1 MTENISTA
9 KFVIQ
14 NETGENSLNLLVDGM
29 HCPSCVAIIESALKK
44 QPSITTARLNLST
57 KRLKVVW
64 KGEQNQGD
72 EWVRLINSMGYRAVP
87 FDPETSENF
96 EQQEEKSLL
105 RTLAV
110 AGFAS
115 GNLMLFSI
123 PMWVSDGVEMGAI
136 TRNTFQWVQVLIAIP
151 AIIYSGLPFYKS
163 AWRALKE
170 FRTNMDV
177 PISVAVILSTI
188 MSLFEIINHGK
199 HAYLDSGVMLLFFL
213 LIGRYLEAR
222 ARGKARGAAH
232 DLLQMMTGFATVLRD
247 GGTSEIIPLS
257 EIKEGMKLLIAA
269 GEKIGADGEI
279 INGISEIDT
288 SLITGETMPQ
298 KVEIG
303 AKLFAGTMNISA
315 PITMLVTKAG
325 ERSLLAEIIR
335 LMENAEQSQAKY
347 VTIADKISGW
357 YTPLVHILAA
367 GTFLGWWLFMG
378 AAWQVSLLYSATV
391 LIITCPCALG
401 LAVPVV
407 QVLASGKLMR
417 SGILLKSGSALERL
431 AEITAVVFDKTGTLT
446 LGKPELLSSP
456 SPLEREGR
464 GEGYYSQTGQLSA
477 TPHPNPP
484 PQGGRESPN
493 IQLAASLAAHSK
505 HPLSQAIFRAYNG
518 ELLPLEVKEIA
529 GSGLEAVYDGKIV
542 RLGKQEFVM
551 PAQASIQSSNT
562 MELWLAIENTSPTR
576 FTFADKLRVDSTE
589 VVANLHKNHIKT
601 ILLSGDRAEVVAK
614 TAQEVGID
622 EAIPALSPLEK
633 VDYLQKLKSAGAKIL
648 MVGDGLNDAPS
659 LASAYI
665 SMSPASAMDITQN
678 AADIVFQGDKLQPVL
693 TAWNIAKFSQI
704 LVKQNFALALLYNI
718 IAIPMAIMGF
728 VTPLIAAIAMSSSS
742 LIVIANAM
750 RLNLRK

>member
-1 MTENISTA
+1 
-9 KFVIQ
+9 
-14 NETGENSLNLLVDGM
+14 
-29 HCPSCVAIIESALKK
+29 
-44 QPSITTARLNLST
+44 
-57 KRLKVVW
+57 
-64 KGEQNQGD
+64 
-72 EWVRLINSMGYRAVP
+72 
-87 FDPETSENF
+87 
-96 EQQEEKSLL
+96 
-105 RTLAV
+105 
-110 AGFAS
+110 
-115 GNLMLFSI
+115 
-123 PMWVSDGVEMGAI
+123 
-136 TRNTFQWVQVLIAIP
+136 
-151 AIIYSGLPFYKS
+151 
-163 AWRALKE
+163 
-170 FRTNMDV
+170 MDV

-222 ARGKARGAAH
+222 AKGKARGAAH
-232 DLLQMMTGFATVLRD
+232 DLLQMMTGFATVLHD
-247 GGTSEIIPLS
+247 DGTSEIIPLS

-279 INGISEIDT
+279 ISGVSEIDT

-298 KVEIG
+298 KVEMH

-325 ERSLLAEIIR
+325 QRSLLAEIIR

-347 VTIADKISGW
+347 VTLADKISGW

-378 AAWQVSLLYSATV
+378 AAWQVSLLYAATV

-407 QVLASGKLMR
+407 QILASGKLMR

-446 LGKPELLSSP
+446 VGKPEISC
-456 SPLEREGR
+456 
-464 GEGYYSQTGQLSA
+464 QLSA
-477 TPHPNPP
+477 VSG
-484 PQGGRESPN
+484 QDLK
-493 IQLAASLAAHSK
+493 LAASLAAHSK
-505 HPLSQAIFRAYNG
+505 HPLSQAICRAYDG
-518 ELLPLEVKEIA
+518 ELLPLEVNEIA
-529 GSGLEAVYDGKIV
+529 GSGLEAVYQGKMV
-542 RLGKQEFVM
+542 RLGKQEFVI
-551 PAQASIQSSNT
+551 PAKAGILSQEQDSHLRGNDNSL
-562 MELWLAIENTSPTR
+562 ELWLAIENAPPTR
-576 FTFADKLRVDSTE
+576 FTFADKLRVDAAEIVT
-589 VVANLHKNHIKT
+589 NLHKSGIKT

-614 TAQEVGID
+614 TAAEVGID

-633 VDYLQKLKSAGAKIL
+633 VDYLQKLKDKNEKIL

-678 AADIVFQGDKLQPVL
+678 AADIVFQGDKLKPVL
-693 TAWNIAKFSQI
+693 TAWNIAKFSQV
-704 LVKQNFALALLYNI
+704 LVKQNFALAILYNA
-718 IAIPMAIMGF
+718 IAIPMAIMGY

-750 RLNLRK
+750 RLNLKK